1 MKSRLF
7 YIFIFICS
15 SMNLFGQNNPTEFT
29 YNEFLGYVKKY
40 HPLVKQADLKL
51 NEAQANLMQARG
63 AFDPK
68 IEVDFNEKQFK
79 DNQYYSILNSSFK
92 IPTWYGIE
100 LKAGF
105 DNSEGIYV
113 NPENTLPNS
122 GLTSFGISVPVG
134 QGLFINQR
142 MADIRK
148 AKIAQNLNAAERNLQ
163 AIEVLHEA
171 SVSYVNWKRAFE
183 EVKLYENYL
192 VNASNR
198 YKGIEKL
205 ISEGD
210 KPAIDS
216 IEAGIVVKTRL
227 LNLEDAKLK
236 LIKAKLELSNYLW
249 LENNVPLELKDDLTP
264 EITLSKTI
272 KEVLQINELNP
283 IDLNNHPKIKALD
296 AKIAM
301 LKVDKKLKAN
311 ALLPKLDVSY
321 NYLSEPSYIDNY
333 RFEDY
338 KIGVNFSFPL
348 FLRKERAG
356 VKLATI
362 KIQDSEFGLQFERKS
377 LENKIKSQQQE
388 ITSLEKQREYI
399 RKLIQDYN
407 TLLNA
412 EDRLFE
418 MGESSLF
425 VINSRENTLVSS
437 QINEIALENRYLNA
451 IIGLYK
457 TLANPK

>member
-1 MKSRLF
+1 MKSKLF

-113 NPENTLPNS
+113 NPENTIPNS

-249 LENNVPLELKDDLTP
+249 LENNVPLELKDDLIP

>member
-1 MKSRLF
+1 MKSKLF

-113 NPENTLPNS
+113 NPENTIPNS

-249 LENNVPLELKDDLTP
+249 LENNVPLELKDDLIP

-457 TLANPK
+457 TLANPQ